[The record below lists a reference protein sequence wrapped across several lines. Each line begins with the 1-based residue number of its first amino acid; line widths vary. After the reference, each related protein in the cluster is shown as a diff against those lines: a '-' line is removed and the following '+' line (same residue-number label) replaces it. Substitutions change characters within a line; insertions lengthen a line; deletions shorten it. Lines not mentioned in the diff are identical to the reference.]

1 MVKAARIRT
10 NMDIRPMPTDAPLIL
25 AQWLS
30 PAYPVGA
37 FSYSHGLETAIQDG
51 VVRTALSLECWLMD
65 VLCHGT
71 GLSEAILV
79 AAAYDAQDGD
89 EVMLVDATARAFVS
103 SAERLR
109 ESVLQG
115 AAFAR
120 TASAIHDLDLPELT
134 YPVAVG
140 RAARLFGL
148 PLPLT
153 QSMYLQSVMSNLVSA
168 AVRLVPLGQTEGQ
181 AVLSRL
187 TPICAETVDKADGQT
202 LDDLSSAAFLS
213 DIAAMRHET
222 LKIRL
227 FRS

>member
-1 MVKAARIRT
+1 M
-10 NMDIRPMPTDAPLIL
+10 RPL
-25 AQWLS
+25 
-30 PAYPVGA
+30 
-37 FSYSHGLETAIQDG
+37 F
-51 VVRTALSLECWLMD
+51 RTAWSAL
-65 VLCHGT
+65 LCHGT
-71 GLSEAILV
+71 GLSVAILV